1 MTAATI
7 SEHSGRLATQS
18 GDSGGSEVSP
28 DRQSRPRPAARAII
42 ALIRLYQAARHGR
55 PSPCRYLPT
64 CSVYAI
70 EALERHGAV
79 RGSLLAARRLARCH
93 PLGGFGVDPV
103 PE

>member
-1 MTAATI
+1 MTADTVSEILDEPTTNSGMPEATPHHRQC
-7 SEHSGRLATQS
+7 SPGPLAR
-18 GDSGGSEVSP
+18 GL
-28 DRQSRPRPAARAII
+28 I

-93 PLGGFGVDPV
+93 PFGGFGVDPV

>member
-1 MTAATI
+1 MTAATM
-7 SEHSGRLATQS
+7 SEHSDQPTTQS
-18 GDSGGSEVSP
+18 GDSGGFEVAP
-28 DRQSRPRPAARAII
+28 DRHGRPRPTARAII
-42 ALIRLYQAARHGR
+42 ALIRLYQAARQGR